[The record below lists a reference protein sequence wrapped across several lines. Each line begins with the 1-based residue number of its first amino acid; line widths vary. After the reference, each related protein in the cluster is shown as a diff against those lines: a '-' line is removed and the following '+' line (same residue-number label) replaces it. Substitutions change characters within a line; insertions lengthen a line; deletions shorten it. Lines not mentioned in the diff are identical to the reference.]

1 MSDKATASNEKS
13 EPTKQQLADGPRAPD
28 LSRLDDLKNPFHR
41 LWGIAN
47 YCRVLRGYEATAK
60 MYWAASDSAAIRTT
74 IHWTSL
80 DPITQ
85 EYDRAQNTLVGTWL
99 KVCEEYYGLL
109 CQWCNAAFPLMPD
122 VVKGLKVLRFG
133 AERLHCNRQT
143 DWKAFE
149 DDLSAII
156 AHANVLR
163 AEAEGSLPDYP
174 AKPTDVMPAE
184 ESHDP
189 FRDYLYQIHAPDAE
203 TPQQETLEALNDLV
217 RAGKVRYIGCSN
229 FAAWQ
234 TVDALWLFFKA
245 IYSNGGKC
253 LTDEDLEKLIPNW
266 NGGEAMK
273 GSTQRLKDF
282 LCNPHNKM
290 NHHAENIC
298 RGSGTV
304 QYKTT

>member
-189 FRDYLYQIHAPDAE
+189 FRDYLKFHDPENGQTVD
-203 TPQQETLEALNDLV
+203 
-217 RAGKVRYIGCSN
+217 
-229 FAAWQ
+229 FQ